1 MKRDNE
7 HKRSVKNILF
17 LSNRLQNDSTKKK
30 VITQFK
36 KDVNNKFSVTSF
48 NNSSLINSN
57 ESLIKVKRKIYR
69 SSSSISSI
77 PNNSTIFSPCKSNSK
92 NSVGNIYYQKNV
104 ISPIPEQRKENFKT
118 SIMNNQ
124 IKNKHHKNIL
134 YSPSSPNTPSKSII
148 VTNQNYSSK
157 YNNTMNSIDNVSNR
171 LNPSLFNPFTIPPR
185 KKENGN
191 NSKKYKPT
199 TPQIKFNQQM
209 NLLSDNIYKEIGYL
223 VKKLAE
229 IKHNKEK
236 NINQENMSYL
246 KQLKELYDNKE
257 RQIIYI
263 YDKYKYDLNNLKYR
277 ERKKYLEM
285 YKQKAKEIMKIE
297 KNFIFEKE
305 QIKASYQMNYDL
317 IKKREEI
324 EIKNFFDKKL
334 IEKVRDK
341 LLNLIDF

>member
-30 VITQFK
+30 LITQFK

>member
-1 MKRDNE
+1 MKRDYE

>member
-17 LSNRLQNDSTKKK
+17 LSKRLQNDSTKKK

-77 PNNSTIFSPCKSNSK
+77 PNNPTIFSPCKSNSK

-148 VTNQNYSSK
+148 ATNQNYSSK

>member
-17 LSNRLQNDSTKKK
+17 LSKRLQNDSTKKK

-148 VTNQNYSSK
+148 ATNQNYSSK

-263 YDKYKYDLNNLKYR
+263 YDK
-277 ERKKYLEM
+277 
-285 YKQKAKEIMKIE
+285 
-297 KNFIFEKE
+297 
-305 QIKASYQMNYDL
+305 
-317 IKKREEI
+317 
-324 EIKNFFDKKL
+324 
-334 IEKVRDK
+334 
-341 LLNLIDF
+341 

>member
-263 YDKYKYDLNNLKYR
+263 YDKYKYDLNDLKYR

>member
-17 LSNRLQNDSTKKK
+17 LSKRLQNDSTKKK

-148 VTNQNYSSK
+148 ATNQNYSSK

>member
-77 PNNSTIFSPCKSNSK
+77 PNNSTIFSPCKLNSK

-148 VTNQNYSSK
+148 ATNKNYSSK

>member
-17 LSNRLQNDSTKKK
+17 LSKRLQNDSTKKK

-77 PNNSTIFSPCKSNSK
+77 PNNPTIFSPCKSNSK

-148 VTNQNYSSK
+148 ATNKNYSSK

-171 LNPSLFNPFTIPPR
+171 LNPSLFNPF
-185 KKENGN
+185 
-191 NSKKYKPT
+191 T

-236 NINQENMSYL
+236 DINQENMSYL

-285 YKQKAKEIMKIE
+285 YKNKAKELMEIE
-297 KNFIFEKE
+297 NNFNFEKE
-305 QIKASYQMNYDL
+305 QIKISYQMNFDL

-324 EIKNFFDKKL
+324 EIKNLFERKI
-334 IEKVRDK
+334 IEKARNN

>member
-77 PNNSTIFSPCKSNSK
+77 PNDPTIFSPCKSNSK

-148 VTNQNYSSK
+148 ATNQNYSSK

-191 NSKKYKPT
+191 NSKKYKPA

>member
-17 LSNRLQNDSTKKK
+17 LSKRLQNDSTKKK

-148 VTNQNYSSK
+148 ATNQNYSSK

-305 QIKASYQMNYDL
+305 QIRASYQMNYDL

>member
-1 MKRDNE
+1 
-7 HKRSVKNILF
+7 
-17 LSNRLQNDSTKKK
+17 
-30 VITQFK
+30 
-36 KDVNNKFSVTSF
+36 
-48 NNSSLINSN
+48 
-57 ESLIKVKRKIYR
+57 
-69 SSSSISSI
+69 
-77 PNNSTIFSPCKSNSK
+77 
-92 NSVGNIYYQKNV
+92 
-104 ISPIPEQRKENFKT
+104 
-118 SIMNNQ
+118 MNNQ

-148 VTNQNYSSK
+148 ATNQNYSSK

-305 QIKASYQMNYDL
+305 QIRASYQMNYDL